1 MDSIVEVK
9 RLEIKQWNNNSR
21 FVYSYQDVNDIPLRD
36 SQPAIR
42 VNWCKLIHTRESDGK
57 ILYENAF
64 IAIAK
69 SIRTFFLL
77 VRAGGLCIPSG
88 DFNRCVLT
96 ALAVAISLAM
106 S

>member
-1 MDSIVEVK
+1 M
-9 RLEIKQWNNNSR
+9 
-21 FVYSYQDVNDIPLRD
+21 
-36 SQPAIR
+36 
-42 VNWCKLIHTRESDGK
+42 K
-57 ILYENAF
+57 IIFLYTPSG

-96 ALAVAISLAM
+96 ALAVAISWNREFWLRLRVGKLMHDAFIYP
-106 S
+106 SVADWGVDLCDRLPAVGAWIVQATRGRATLTLD